1 MPASQTAPE
10 RFRQGVLLALAAFG
24 FWGLVPIYFKSLG
37 PTTPLEVVCHRVIW
51 SVPLTALMVTYG
63 QGWRSLASS
72 LRSFR
77 TLATL
82 VLTTALVTTN
92 WFVFIYAVGKGQ
104 VLQSSLG
111 YYLNPLVNVLL
122 GMLFLGER
130 LRPRQWVAVGLA
142 AAGTANL
149 TIQVGGL
156 PWISLTLAISF
167 GLYGYFRKT
176 VRGVE
181 SVGGLF
187 VETALASPLAIGSLI
202 WLGGGAGL
210 AFGSAGWGVT
220 ALLLSAGVVTSVP
233 LVAFTAASRRI
244 PLSTLGLIQYLTPTL
259 HFLLAVLAFGEP
271 LRTAHLVT
279 FGLIWTGLAV
289 YALDSWSGSR
299 SIPSVRN

>member
-1 MPASQTAPE
+1 
-10 RFRQGVLLALAAFG
+10 
-24 FWGLVPIYFKSLG
+24 
-37 PTTPLEVVCHRVIW
+37 
-51 SVPLTALMVTYG
+51 
-63 QGWRSLASS
+63 
-72 LRSFR
+72 
-77 TLATL
+77 
-82 VLTTALVTTN
+82 
-92 WFVFIYAVGKGQ
+92 
-104 VLQSSLG
+104 
-111 YYLNPLVNVLL
+111 
-122 GMLFLGER
+122 
-130 LRPRQWVAVGLA
+130 
-142 AAGTANL
+142 
-149 TIQVGGL
+149 L

-220 ALLLSAGVVTSVP
+220 VLLLSAGVITSVP